1 MGEFC
6 VADKIFEL
14 IEKMYSDFGK
24 RFDMIGKRFDVIEK
38 RFDMI
43 EKKFDVLE
51 IRFDVLENEVK
62 KTNTTIEHEV
72 MPKIEVLFDGQIQ
85 NNQQLER
92 IENAVSKHEDII
104 MRKIKQMTDVAN
116 CGFKFNRGIGKEI
129 NI

>member
-6 VADKIFEL
+6 VADKTFEL
-14 IEKMYSDFGK
+14 IEKMYSDF
-24 RFDMIGKRFDVIEK
+24 GKRFDVIEK

-104 MRKIKQMTDVAN
+104 MRKIK
-116 CGFKFNRGIGKEI
+116 
-129 NI
+129 